1 MKQKHL
7 YIIAAGFT
15 MLVFAVIIFLN
26 ISSLMLSQ
34 SQQASKSQI
43 TPPPAPVVFEEPAA
57 LSIEDIKG
65 RPREAVKTPQKEP
78 TSLAQV
84 YSQYSKEDA
93 GGNMVTAWAKVNP
106 EEKTKVFEQLDLQI
120 TQAQA
125 ALKASPADKKAKH
138 ILFISQT
145 LKKLCNSNFDYKLL
159 EFVPKDS
166 GGAKPG
172 SKK

>member
-15 MLVFAVIIFLN
+15 ILVFAVIIFLN
-26 ISSLMLSQ
+26 IRSLMLPR
-34 SQQASKSQI
+34 SQQAGKSQI
-43 TPPPAPVVFEEPAA
+43 TPPAAPVVLEEPAA

-65 RPREAVKTPQKEP
+65 RPALGVNMPQKEP

-84 YSQYSKEDA
+84 YSQYPKEDA

-120 TQAQA
+120 TQAQDT
-125 ALKASPADKKAKH
+125 LKASPADKNAKH

-159 EFVPKDS
+159 ESIPKDS
-166 GGAKPG
+166 GGARPEP
-172 SKK
+172 KK